1 MYIYRAS
8 SRPAINTTR
17 ELLEDLH
24 RERACDCHVAR
35 DVRVQEVARV
45 ELRAE
50 LARRVR
56 VPHDRVEVCDGVEPP
71 SVADE
76 CVHALARRLAHW
88 ARVRLDR
95 RIEPRSAERGDRRR
109 EDREARGT
117 CAQDELLVRGDDLV
131 PNRLLR
137 GVRCVRS
144 ANVVHTLED
153 ERELDAW
160 LREDV
165 TVEAAERVWP
175 EPIREDA
182 VPARGL
188 VREREGRE
196 RGITG

>member
-1 MYIYRAS
+1 M
-8 SRPAINTTR
+8 
-17 ELLEDLH
+17 
-24 RERACDCHVAR
+24 
-35 DVRVQEVARV
+35 
-45 ELRAE
+45 
-50 LARRVR
+50 
-56 VPHDRVEVCDGVEPP
+56 
-71 SVADE
+71 
-76 CVHALARRLAHW
+76 
-88 ARVRLDR
+88 
-95 RIEPRSAERGDRRR
+95 
-109 EDREARGT
+109 

-153 ERELDAW
+153 ERELDAR

-175 EPIREDA
+175 EPICEDA

-196 RGITG
+196 RGVTG